1 MRRSCAPTL
10 TRPYRHSTLAETPT
24 RQTPPQAWRARR
36 FCVNPLEASSAM
48 TPFHTGGNRDQTGPV
63 VCLGP
68 HDGEVADLGFE
79 PRRLARAESL
89 PQMMA
94 SSVSTQAGGRG
105 AGAAVAPCAGGAHV
119 LSLLFWICTCG
130 CRVSLARLSRVVTEL
145 WSRGDGREQT
155 ARAGSPLALGT
166 ELCSVVSRQPPGP
179 PSAPWVCRG
188 PVQDTMGVVP
198 TNGLFSRLPEASW
211 PWS

>member
-155 ARAGSPLALGT
+155 ARAEPPRRKPSGSGHGIVQCGVQTTSRAALSTVGVQRPR
-166 ELCSVVSRQPPGP
+166 SGHHGGGP
-179 PSAPWVCRG
+179 HKR
-188 PVQDTMGVVP
+188 PV
-198 TNGLFSRLPEASW
+198 
-211 PWS
+211 